1 MMSVNKSSAFERH
14 LLKGNSKKCFRNL
27 VKGRLTVTPEA
38 AIGLIVNIVGF
49 LKIQPFPDALTQAKP
64 NAHIAQIRL
73 YEAFNFA
80 EVSQVTLF
88 AVGYVR
94 DMAMP
99 YRVAMLVGFF
109 FDPDLDDKRVRA
121 KFDRPISTPLLRAL
135 RCQTARF

>member
-1 MMSVNKSSAFERH
+1 MC
-14 LLKGNSKKCFRNL
+14 LRNL
-27 VKGRLTVTPEA
+27 VRGRLTVTPVA

-49 LKIQPFPDALTQAKP
+49 LKVQPSPDAVTQAKTD
-64 NAHIAQIRL
+64 AHVAQIRL
-73 YEAFNFA
+73 YKAFNFA
-80 EVSQVTLF
+80 EVSQVTLL

-94 DMAMP
+94 DMAAP

-121 KFDRPISTPLLRAL
+121 KFGRPILTPLLGAL